1 MKINNLETLLMER
14 CLLYLIIIVCWKDA
28 FLVSD
33 YFPLILDCTDIFT
46 LYFTLFEIALNKRM
60 RFAKKS

>member
-1 MKINNLETLLMER
+1 MER